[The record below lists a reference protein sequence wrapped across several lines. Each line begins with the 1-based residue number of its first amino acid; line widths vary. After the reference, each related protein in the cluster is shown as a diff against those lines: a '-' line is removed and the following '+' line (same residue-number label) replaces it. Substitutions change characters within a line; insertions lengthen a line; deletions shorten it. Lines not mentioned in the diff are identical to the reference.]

1 MFMAFIC
8 SIVIANY
15 IIKKIIKQWKEDDK
29 ITLNIQFVNIKIEID
44 DVLAAKT
51 SFVLRTE

>member
-1 MFMAFIC
+1 M
-8 SIVIANY
+8 
-15 IIKKIIKQWKEDDK
+15 
-29 ITLNIQFVNIKIEID
+29 ITLNIQFVNIKTEIE